1 MKRFT
6 RAVCVILI
14 VALMAAVPVYADD
27 GIAPCSSSFF
37 MRYDTYLYAVSSTTT
52 TTRFQVVFDVTGTGI
67 MDEIGVNYIEI
78 QRSSDGQ
85 NWTVMRTCT
94 PANYS
99 QMIDYDTHSHVDY
112 ISYTGTKGYYYRA
125 YVEFYAKNS
134 TGQGSMSDWTPI
146 YQF

>member
-6 RAVCVILI
+6 RCVCLVLI
-14 VALMAAVPVYADD
+14 VALLAAVPVCADD
-27 GIAPCSSSFF
+27 GITPYSSSFF
-37 MRYDTYLYAVSSTTT
+37 MCYDTYLYAVSSTTT
-52 TTRFQVVFDVTGTGI
+52 TTRFQVVFDVTALGTMYELGT
-67 MDEIGVNYIEI
+67 NYIEI

-94 PANYS
+94 PSDYP
-99 QMIDYDTHSHVDY
+99 QMLEYNTFTHVDY

>member
-6 RAVCVILI
+6 RSVCVILI
-14 VALMAAVPVYADD
+14 VALMAAVPVCADD
-27 GIAPCSSSFF
+27 GITPYSSSFF
-37 MRYDTYLYAVSSTTT
+37 MSYDTYFYEASSTTT
-52 TTRFQVVFDVTGTGI
+52 TTRFRVWFDVTGTGI
-67 MDEIGVNYIEI
+67 MEELGASYIEI

-94 PANYS
+94 PTGYS
-99 QMIDYDTHSHVDY
+99 QMLGYDTHKHVDY

-134 TGQGSMSDWTPI
+134 TGQGVRSDWTPI